1 MADKEDNRL
10 DFERMIPPSF
20 EPSDDITILEGLEP
34 IDNLEE
40 RRKELRELARSMAKG
55 KAVDAEII
63 NEEEDE

>member
-1 MADKEDNRL
+1 
-10 DFERMIPPSF
+10 MIPPSF
-20 EPSDDITILEGLEP
+20 EPSDDITLLEGIEP
-34 IDNLEE
+34 ITDLEE

>member
-1 MADKEDNRL
+1 MPPLTWTRSEST
-10 DFERMIPPSF
+10 IPPSF